1 MEGSTYANLGNA
13 FYSLGDFE
21 KSIDYHNLHLGIAK
35 KIGNKTGEAK
45 SYHMLGENFESQGR
59 LLEAQE
65 CYMSS
70 VRLLNEIRID
80 LHCDKLKIGFRD
92 LCDVSYTRFWRIL
105 LRQDKIVEALFAAE
119 QGRAQ
124 ALIDLMASKYDI
136 PTGPSSFSEQED
148 MKDSEL
154 RDIPSNTVFQAIDN
168 GVINVWVILQDRCVQ
183 FKPTLLDD
191 PLAVDDTP
199 SFIQSLTQGAYSNI
213 GVRSGVKCE
222 NRSLDAVRDSD
233 PQLEEKHKKSTH
245 SWLQKENSLRNL
257 YDIAIR
263 PIADLVRDNELLI
276 VPDGPLW
283 SAPYAAFLDDNS
295 KPLCES
301 FRIRLIPS
309 LTSLKI
315 ISECP
320 RLHQKVSGALLVGDP
335 LVAEVTDRRG
345 KKLLQQLKFAKQEV
359 EMIGDILKVKPLT
372 GEKATKREV
381 LKGLSSVALVHIAA
395 HGRMESGEIALTP
408 DPKRASRIPTK
419 EDYILT
425 IADVMNVKMRAKLVV
440 LSCCHSGRGEIKAE
454 GVVGI
459 ARAFMGA
466 GARSVLVSLWA
477 IDDEATLEFMRG
489 FYHHLVEGRSA
500 SESLDLAIKSLRE
513 SDKYSDVKYWAPFVL
528 IGDDITLDF
537 TERNE
542 AS

>member
-1 MEGSTYANLGNA
+1 MESLGDLKKSIECYNLHLKIARDVGDKAGEGHAYGNLGNAFSRLGDFQTAISYHNQQLDLAKELGDKVAEGSAYGNLGTTFYSLGDFQKAVDYHKLCLKIAKEVENKNLEGQAYGNLGIAINSLHDDFETTLDYFNLSLQISKEIGKKIEEGNSYSHIGNTFQILGDYEKALTYYNSCLTLGKETGDKYLEGSTYANLGNA

-21 KSIDYHNLHLGIAK
+21 KSIDHHNLHLGIAK

-183 FKPTLLDD
+183 FKQTLLDD

-222 NRSLDAVRDSD
+222 NRSLDAV
-233 PQLEEKHKKSTH
+233 
-245 SWLQKENSLRNL
+245 
-257 YDIAIR
+257 
-263 PIADLVRDNELLI
+263 
-276 VPDGPLW
+276 
-283 SAPYAAFLDDNS
+283 
-295 KPLCES
+295 
-301 FRIRLIPS
+301 
-309 LTSLKI
+309 
-315 ISECP
+315 
-320 RLHQKVSGALLVGDP
+320 
-335 LVAEVTDRRG
+335 
-345 KKLLQQLKFAKQEV
+345 
-359 EMIGDILKVKPLT
+359 
-372 GEKATKREV
+372 
-381 LKGLSSVALVHIAA
+381 
-395 HGRMESGEIALTP
+395 
-408 DPKRASRIPTK
+408 
-419 EDYILT
+419 
-425 IADVMNVKMRAKLVV
+425 
-440 LSCCHSGRGEIKAE
+440 
-454 GVVGI
+454 
-459 ARAFMGA
+459 
-466 GARSVLVSLWA
+466 
-477 IDDEATLEFMRG
+477 
-489 FYHHLVEGRSA
+489 
-500 SESLDLAIKSLRE
+500 
-513 SDKYSDVKYWAPFVL
+513 
-528 IGDDITLDF
+528 
-537 TERNE
+537 
-542 AS
+542 